1 MSVEASVGIACGCLP
16 GCKPLLSRMFPRF
29 FGSTSGD
36 FNSRTPEPA
45 TNSNSN
51 SSSRNSVPLSIL
63 SGDVVVKK
71 VSYNVEY
78 SDAETAR
85 KWRSPSTIPPP
96 PPPPT
101 AIQSRRASFSRKLGL
116 PHRGQRDEEFGEWQ
130 DDSSQ
135 ELIILQ
141 GVRH

>member
-36 FNSRTPEPA
+36 FNSHTPEPP
-45 TNSNSN
+45 TNSNN
-51 SSSRNSVPLSIL
+51 SSHNSVPLSIL
-63 SGDVVVKK
+63 SRDVVVKK

-78 SDAETAR
+78 SDAVTAR
-85 KWRSPSTIPPP
+85 KWRLPSTPP

-101 AIQSRRASFSRKLGL
+101 AVQSRRASFSRKLGL
-116 PHRGQRDEEFGEWQ
+116 PHRGQKDEEFGEWQ

-141 GVRH
+141 GVRD